1 MTSPMLTRPIPK
13 TGETLP
19 VIGVGT
25 WQGFDVGRRPAARKR
40 LAEVLRRLFE
50 AGGSVIDSSPMYGR
64 ADGVAGD
71 LLAEMNAHHRAF
83 LATKVWTSG
92 RDAGIAEMEDS
103 FRRFQ
108 TDRIDLMQVHNL
120 VDWRTQLKT
129 MRTWK
134 EQGRFR
140 YIGITHYTAA
150 AHDDLADVLEAEDL
164 DFVQMPYSIGDR
176 AAERRL
182 LPVAAARGVGVIPNR
197 PLGGGGLFRAVRG
210 EPLPG
215 WAGEFGIESWAQFF
229 LKFLLSH
236 PAVTCVIPGTGD
248 PDHMADALAAGTGP
262 LPDAKTREEMARVVA
277 DL

>member
-1 MTSPMLTRPIPK
+1 MLTRPIPK